1 MKNLWNNKTAQQYV
15 SEYKKKKINKD
26 LALRIYTTHLLG
38 RNPKLVLHG
47 GGNSSVKSVG
57 KNLYKENV
65 DLIYV
70 KGSGWDMSNLN
81 ELGMPG
87 LELKPLLKT
96 EKLNDLNDN
105 DMVNLLRSN
114 LINANSPNPS
124 VETLLHAYLP
134 FKFVDHTHSNAFLSI
149 LNQPNSQAII
159 KKIFGNKL
167 GIVPYIMPGF
177 SLAKECL
184 KVFKKDENVQGLAL
198 INHGIFTFGET
209 AKQSYERMINFVS
222 DVENYI
228 SKSKS
233 KSKSKTHSNKLTI
246 HIPDFMLSVRKSFS
260 SYSKNKWILKFHNDN
275 EDRTIASTHN
285 LNNLLNK
292 GPVTPDH
299 VIRIKS
305 KILFISKNK
314 FLKID
319 EEIKKYCQSYKKY
332 FLKNKN
338 FISNCIITDPL
349 PRIIILEGIGIVS
362 SGKKLKDQKI
372 SYDVFKSMASSV
384 LDAERIG
391 RFKSIV
397 EKDIFKM
404 EYWPLERAK
413 LDNAKIQSLD
423 GNNVIITG
431 GGGTIGMAIAKKFKQ
446 EGANIILI
454 DKKYDKHLL
463 QINNLHDCFIVNAD
477 LTNNQKLKKI
487 VEKIVLNFGG
497 IDILISNAGKAFQGA
512 IEIVDPKIIKKSYE
526 INFLSHQ
533 NISQLV
539 VQVMKKQN
547 TGGLILYNLSKQA
560 INPGK
565 NFGPYGLAK
574 STTLFLMKQYALECG
589 EYNIRVNGIN
599 ADRIESG
606 LLTKELIH
614 QRATSRGLSK
624 EKYLSHNLLNKQVL
638 ADDVAEAFYAQT
650 LLKKTTANIITV
662 DGGNIEASLR

>member
-1 MKNLWNNKTAQQYV
+1 MKSLWNDKTAQQYV
-15 SEYKKKKINKD
+15 RDYKKKKINKD

-57 KNLYKENV
+57 KNLYKKDVN
-65 DLIYV
+65 LIYV

-87 LELKPLLKT
+87 LELNPLLET
-96 EKLNDLNDN
+96 IKLYELNDN

-114 LINANSPNPS
+114 LINANAPNPS

-177 SLAKECL
+177 SLAKECF
-184 KVFKKDENVQGLAL
+184 KVFNKDEKVEGLAL
-198 INHGIFTFGET
+198 INHGIFTFGNT

-228 SKSKS
+228 SKNKIKLKTHITKS
-233 KSKSKTHSNKLTI
+233 KINVSDI
-246 HIPDFMLSVRKSFS
+246 VLSIRKSFS
-260 SYSKNKWILKFHNDN
+260 SYSNKKWILKFHNDN
-275 EDRTIASTHN
+275 DDRSIASTQN

-314 FLKID
+314 YLKID
-319 EEIKKYCQSYKKY
+319 EEIKKYCLSYKKY

-338 FISNCIITDPL
+338 FVNNCKIIDPL
-349 PRIIILEGIGIVS
+349 PRIIVLEGIGIVS

-413 LDNAKIQSLD
+413 LDNAKAQSLD

-431 GGGTIGMAIAKKFKQ
+431 GGGTIGMAIAKKFRQ
-446 EGANIILI
+446 EGANVILI
-454 DKKYDKHLL
+454 DKKYDKDLL
-463 QINNLHDCFIVNAD
+463 EKNNLHDCFIVNAD

-497 IDILISNAGKAFQGA
+497 IDVLISNAGRAFQGA
-512 IEIVDPKIIKKSYE
+512 IETVDPKIIKKSYD

-539 VQVMKKQN
+539 VQIMKKQS

-606 LLTKELIH
+606 LLTKELIN

-624 EKYLSHNLLNKQVL
+624 EKYLSNNLLNKQVL

>member
-1 MKNLWNNKTAQQYV
+1 MKSLWNNKIALQYV
-15 SEYKKKKINKD
+15 SEYKKKNISKD

-47 GGNSSVKSVG
+47 GGNSSVKSIG
-57 KNLYKENV
+57 KNLYKKNV
-65 DLIYV
+65 NLIYV

-87 LELKPLLKT
+87 LELNPLLET
-96 EKLNDLNDN
+96 VKLNKLNDN

-149 LNQPNSQAII
+149 LNQPNSQALI
-159 KKIFGNKL
+159 KKIFGNKV

-184 KVFKKDENVQGLAL
+184 KIFKKDEKVQGLAL
-198 INHGIFTFGET
+198 INHGIFTFGDS

-228 SKSKS
+228 SKNKVKLKAHTNKS
-233 KSKSKTHSNKLTI
+233 KINMS
-246 HIPDFMLSVRKSFS
+246 DFMLSVRKSFS
-260 SYSKNKWILKFHNDN
+260 TYSNHKWILKFHNNND
-275 EDRTIASTHN
+275 DQVIASTQN
-285 LNNLLNK
+285 LNNLINK

-314 FLKID
+314 FQKID

-332 FLKNKN
+332 YLKNKT
-338 FISNCIITDPL
+338 FVHNCTITDPL
-349 PRIIILEGIGIVS
+349 PRIIILEGIGILS
-362 SGKKLKDQKI
+362 LGKKLKDQKI
-372 SYDVFKSMASSV
+372 SYDIFRSMASSV
-384 LDAERIG
+384 FDAERIG
-391 RFKSIV
+391 KFKSII

-413 LDNAKIQSLD
+413 LDNAKVQSLD

-463 QINNLHDCFIVNAD
+463 EKNNLHDCFLINAD

-497 IDILISNAGKAFQGA
+497 IDILISNAGRAFQGA
-512 IEIVDPKIIKKSYE
+512 IETVDPKIIKKSYD

-533 NISQLV
+533 NISQLT

-606 LLTKELIH
+606 LLTKELIN

-624 EKYLSHNLLNKQVL
+624 EKYLSNNLLNIQVL

>member
-1 MKNLWNNKTAQQYV
+1 MKSLWNDKTAQQYV
-15 SEYKKKKINKD
+15 RDYKKKKINKD

-57 KNLYKENV
+57 KNLYKKDVN
-65 DLIYV
+65 LIYV

-81 ELGMPG
+81 EHGMPG
-87 LELKPLLKT
+87 LELNPLLET
-96 EKLNDLNDN
+96 IKLYELNDN

-114 LINANSPNPS
+114 LINANAPNPS

-177 SLAKECL
+177 SLAKECF
-184 KVFKKDENVQGLAL
+184 KVFNKDEKVEGLAL
-198 INHGIFTFGET
+198 INHGIFTFGNT

-228 SKSKS
+228 SKNKIKLKTHITKS
-233 KSKSKTHSNKLTI
+233 KINVSDIVLLI
-246 HIPDFMLSVRKSFS
+246 RKSFS
-260 SYSKNKWILKFHNDN
+260 SYSNKKWILKLHNDN
-275 EDRTIASTHN
+275 DDRSIASTQN

-314 FLKID
+314 YLKID
-319 EEIKKYCQSYKKY
+319 EEIKKYCLSYKKY

-338 FISNCIITDPL
+338 FVNNCKIIDPL
-349 PRIIILEGIGIVS
+349 PRIIVLEGIGIVS

-413 LDNAKIQSLD
+413 LDNAKAQSLD

-431 GGGTIGMAIAKKFKQ
+431 GGGTIGMAIAKKFRQ
-446 EGANIILI
+446 EGANVILI
-454 DKKYDKHLL
+454 DKKYDKDLL
-463 QINNLHDCFIVNAD
+463 EKNNLHDCFIVNAD

-497 IDILISNAGKAFQGA
+497 IDVLISNAGRAFQGA
-512 IEIVDPKIIKKSYE
+512 IETVDPKIIKKSYD

-533 NISQLV
+533 NISQLA
-539 VQVMKKQN
+539 VQVMKKQS

-606 LLTKELIH
+606 LLTKELIN

-624 EKYLSHNLLNKQVL
+624 EKYLSNNLLNKQVL

>member
-1 MKNLWNNKTAQQYV
+1 MKSLWNDKTAQQYV
-15 SEYKKKKINKD
+15 RDYKKKKINKD

-57 KNLYKENV
+57 KNLYKKDVN
-65 DLIYV
+65 LIYV

-87 LELKPLLKT
+87 LELNPLLET
-96 EKLNDLNDN
+96 IKLYELNDN

-114 LINANSPNPS
+114 LINANAPNPS

-149 LNQPNSQAII
+149 LNQPNSQSLI

-177 SLAKECL
+177 SLAKECF
-184 KVFKKDENVQGLAL
+184 KVFKKDEKVQGLAL
-198 INHGIFTFGET
+198 INHGIFTFGNT

-228 SKSKS
+228 SKNKIKLKTHITKS
-233 KSKSKTHSNKLTI
+233 KINVSDI
-246 HIPDFMLSVRKSFS
+246 VLSIRKSFS
-260 SYSKNKWILKFHNDN
+260 SYSNKKWILKFHNDN
-275 EDRTIASTHN
+275 DDRSIASTQN

-314 FLKID
+314 YLKID
-319 EEIKKYCQSYKKY
+319 EEIKKYCLSYKKY

-338 FISNCIITDPL
+338 FVNNCKIIDPL
-349 PRIIILEGIGIVS
+349 PRIIVLEGIGIVS

-397 EKDIFKM
+397 ERDIFKM

-413 LDNAKIQSLD
+413 LDNAKAQSLD

-431 GGGTIGMAIAKKFKQ
+431 GGGTIGMAIAKKFRQ

-454 DKKYDKHLL
+454 DKKYDMDLL
-463 QINNLHDCFIVNAD
+463 EKNNLRDCFIVNAD

-497 IDILISNAGKAFQGA
+497 IDILISNAGRAFQGA
-512 IEIVDPKIIKKSYE
+512 IETVDPKIIKKSYD

-533 NISQLV
+533 NISQLA
-539 VQVMKKQN
+539 VQVMKKQS

-606 LLTKELIH
+606 LLTKELIN

-624 EKYLSHNLLNKQVL
+624 EKYLSNNLLNKQVL

>member
-1 MKNLWNNKTAQQYV
+1 MKSLWNDKTAQQYV
-15 SEYKKKKINKD
+15 RDYKKKKINKD

-57 KNLYKENV
+57 KNLYKKDVN
-65 DLIYV
+65 LIYV

-87 LELKPLLKT
+87 LELNPLLET
-96 EKLNDLNDN
+96 IKLYELNDN

-114 LINANSPNPS
+114 LINANAPNPS

-149 LNQPNSQAII
+149 LNQPNSQSLI

-177 SLAKECL
+177 SLAKECF
-184 KVFKKDENVQGLAL
+184 KVFNKDEKVEGLAL
-198 INHGIFTFGET
+198 INHGIFTFGNT

-228 SKSKS
+228 SKNKITLKTHITKS
-233 KSKSKTHSNKLTI
+233 KINVSDI
-246 HIPDFMLSVRKSFS
+246 VLSIRKSFS
-260 SYSKNKWILKFHNDN
+260 SYSNKKWILKFHNDN
-275 EDRTIASTHN
+275 DDRSIASTQN

-314 FLKID
+314 YLKID
-319 EEIKKYCQSYKKY
+319 EEIKKYCLSYKKY

-338 FISNCIITDPL
+338 FVNNCKIIDPL
-349 PRIIILEGIGIVS
+349 PRIIVLEGIGIVS

-372 SYDVFKSMASSV
+372 SYDVFKSMVSSV
-384 LDAERIG
+384 IDAERIG

-404 EYWPLERAK
+404 EYWPLERVK
-413 LDNAKIQSLD
+413 LDNAKAQSLD

-431 GGGTIGMAIAKKFKQ
+431 GGGTIGMAIAKKFRQ

-454 DKKYDKHLL
+454 DKKYDMDLL
-463 QINNLHDCFIVNAD
+463 EKNNLRDCFIVNAD

-497 IDILISNAGKAFQGA
+497 IDVLISNAGRAFQGA
-512 IEIVDPKIIKKSYE
+512 IETVDPKIIKKSYD

-533 NISQLV
+533 NISQLA
-539 VQVMKKQN
+539 VQVMKKQS

-606 LLTKELIH
+606 LLTKELIN

-624 EKYLSHNLLNKQVL
+624 ERYLSNNLLNKQVL

>member
-1 MKNLWNNKTAQQYV
+1 MKSLWNNKIALQYV
-15 SEYKKKKINKD
+15 SEYKKKNISKD

-38 RNPKLVLHG
+38 KNPKLVLHG
-47 GGNSSVKSVG
+47 GGNSSVKSIG
-57 KNLYKENV
+57 KNLYKKNV
-65 DLIYV
+65 NLIYV

-87 LELKPLLKT
+87 LELNPLLET
-96 EKLNDLNDN
+96 VKLNKLNDN

-149 LNQPNSQAII
+149 LNQPNSQALI
-159 KKIFGNKL
+159 KKIFGNKV

-184 KVFKKDENVQGLAL
+184 KIFKKDEKVQGLAL
-198 INHGIFTFGET
+198 INHGIFTFGDS

-222 DVENYI
+222 DVESYI
-228 SKSKS
+228 SKNKVKLKTHTNKS
-233 KSKSKTHSNKLTI
+233 KINMS
-246 HIPDFMLSVRKSFS
+246 DFMLSVRKSFS
-260 SYSKNKWILKFHNDN
+260 TYSNHKWILKFHNNND
-275 EDRTIASTHN
+275 DQVIASTQN
-285 LNNLLNK
+285 LNNLINK

-314 FLKID
+314 FQKID

-332 FLKNKN
+332 YLKNKT
-338 FISNCIITDPL
+338 FVHNCTITDPL
-349 PRIIILEGIGIVS
+349 PRIIILEGIGILS
-362 SGKKLKDQKI
+362 LGKKLKDQKI
-372 SYDVFKSMASSV
+372 SYDIFKSMASSV
-384 LDAERIG
+384 FDAERIG
-391 RFKSIV
+391 KFKSII
-397 EKDIFKM
+397 ERDIFKM

-413 LDNAKIQSLD
+413 LDNAKVQSLD

-463 QINNLHDCFIVNAD
+463 EKNNLHDCFLINAD

-497 IDILISNAGKAFQGA
+497 IDILISNAGRAFQGA
-512 IEIVDPKIIKKSYE
+512 IETVDPKIIKKSYD

-533 NISQLV
+533 NISQLT

-606 LLTKELIH
+606 LLTKELIN
-614 QRATSRGLSK
+614 QRATSRGLTK
-624 EKYLSHNLLNKQVL
+624 EKYLSNNLLNIQVL

>member
-1 MKNLWNNKTAQQYV
+1 MKSLWNNKIALQYV
-15 SEYKKKKINKD
+15 SEYKKKNISKD

-38 RNPKLVLHG
+38 KNPKLVLHG
-47 GGNSSVKSVG
+47 GGNSSVKSIG
-57 KNLYKENV
+57 KNLYKKNV
-65 DLIYV
+65 NLIYV

-87 LELKPLLKT
+87 LELNPLLET
-96 EKLNDLNDN
+96 VKLNKLNDN

-149 LNQPNSQAII
+149 LNQPNSQALI
-159 KKIFGNKL
+159 KKIFGNKV

-184 KVFKKDENVQGLAL
+184 KIFKKDEKVQGLAL
-198 INHGIFTFGET
+198 INHGIFTFGDS

-228 SKSKS
+228 SKNKVKLKTHTNKS
-233 KSKSKTHSNKLTI
+233 KINMS
-246 HIPDFMLSVRKSFS
+246 DFMLSVRKSFS
-260 SYSKNKWILKFHNDN
+260 TYSNHKWILKFHNNND
-275 EDRTIASTHN
+275 DQVIASTQN
-285 LNNLLNK
+285 LNNLINK

-314 FLKID
+314 FHKID

-332 FLKNKN
+332 YLKNKT
-338 FISNCIITDPL
+338 FVHNCTITDPL
-349 PRIIILEGIGIVS
+349 PRIIILEGIGILS
-362 SGKKLKDQKI
+362 LGKKLKDQKI
-372 SYDVFKSMASSV
+372 SYDIFRSMASSV
-384 LDAERIG
+384 FDAERIG
-391 RFKSIV
+391 KFKSII

-413 LDNAKIQSLD
+413 LDNAKVQSLD

-431 GGGTIGMAIAKKFKQ
+431 GGGTIGMAIAKKFKK

-463 QINNLHDCFIVNAD
+463 EKNNLHDCFLINTD

-497 IDILISNAGKAFQGA
+497 IDILISNAGRAFQGA
-512 IEIVDPKIIKKSYE
+512 IETVDSKIIKKSYD

-533 NISQLV
+533 NISQLA
-539 VQVMKKQN
+539 VQVMKKQS

-606 LLTKELIH
+606 LLTKELIN

-624 EKYLSHNLLNKQVL
+624 EKYLSNNLLNKQVL

>member
-1 MKNLWNNKTAQQYV
+1 MKSLWNNKIALQYV
-15 SEYKKKKINKD
+15 SEYKKKNISKD

-38 RNPKLVLHG
+38 KNPKLVLHG
-47 GGNSSVKSVG
+47 GGNSSVKSIG
-57 KNLYKENV
+57 KNLYKKNV
-65 DLIYV
+65 NLIYV

-87 LELKPLLKT
+87 LELNPLLET
-96 EKLNDLNDN
+96 VKLNKLNDN

-149 LNQPNSQAII
+149 LNQPNSQALI
-159 KKIFGNKL
+159 KKIFGNKV

-184 KVFKKDENVQGLAL
+184 KIFKKDEKVQGLAL
-198 INHGIFTFGET
+198 INHGIFTFGDS

-228 SKSKS
+228 SKNKVKLKTHTNKS
-233 KSKSKTHSNKLTI
+233 KINMS
-246 HIPDFMLSVRKSFS
+246 DFMLSVRKSFS
-260 SYSKNKWILKFHNDN
+260 TYSNHKWILKFHNNND
-275 EDRTIASTHN
+275 DQVIASTQN
-285 LNNLLNK
+285 LNNLINK

-305 KILFISKNK
+305 KILFISTNK
-314 FLKID
+314 FQKID

-332 FLKNKN
+332 YLKNKT
-338 FISNCIITDPL
+338 FVHNCTITDPL
-349 PRIIILEGIGIVS
+349 PRIIILEGIGILS
-362 SGKKLKDQKI
+362 LGKKLKDQKI
-372 SYDVFKSMASSV
+372 SYDIFRSMASSV
-384 LDAERIG
+384 FDAERIG
-391 RFKSIV
+391 KFKSII

-413 LDNAKIQSLD
+413 LDNAKVQSLD

-463 QINNLHDCFIVNAD
+463 EKNNLHDCFLINAD

-497 IDILISNAGKAFQGA
+497 IDILISNAGRAFQGA
-512 IEIVDPKIIKKSYE
+512 IETVDPKIIKKSYD

-533 NISQLV
+533 NISQLT

-606 LLTKELIH
+606 LLTKELIN

-624 EKYLSHNLLNKQVL
+624 EKYLSNNLLNIQVL

>member
-1 MKNLWNNKTAQQYV
+1 MKSLWNNKIALQYV
-15 SEYKKKKINKD
+15 SEYKKKNISKD

-38 RNPKLVLHG
+38 KNPKLVLHG
-47 GGNSSVKSVG
+47 GGNSSVKSIG
-57 KNLYKENV
+57 KNLYKKNV
-65 DLIYV
+65 NLIYV

-87 LELKPLLKT
+87 LELNPLLET
-96 EKLNDLNDN
+96 VKLNKLNDN

-149 LNQPNSQAII
+149 LNQPNSQALI
-159 KKIFGNKL
+159 KKIFGNKV

-184 KVFKKDENVQGLAL
+184 KIFKKDEKVQGLAL
-198 INHGIFTFGET
+198 INHGIFTFGDS
-209 AKQSYERMINFVS
+209 AKQSYERMINFVC

-228 SKSKS
+228 SKNKVKLKAHTNKS
-233 KSKSKTHSNKLTI
+233 KINMS
-246 HIPDFMLSVRKSFS
+246 DFMLSVRKSFS
-260 SYSKNKWILKFHNDN
+260 TYSNHKWILKFHNNND
-275 EDRTIASTHN
+275 DQIIASTQN
-285 LNNLLNK
+285 LNNLINK
-292 GPVTPDH
+292 GPVTPDR

-314 FLKID
+314 FQKID

-332 FLKNKN
+332 YLRNKT
-338 FISNCIITDPL
+338 FVHNCTITDPL
-349 PRIIILEGIGIVS
+349 PRIIILEGIGILS
-362 SGKKLKDQKI
+362 LGKKLKDQKI
-372 SYDVFKSMASSV
+372 SYDIFRSMASSV
-384 LDAERIG
+384 FDAERIG
-391 RFKSIV
+391 KFKSII

-413 LDNAKIQSLD
+413 LDNAKVQSLD

-463 QINNLHDCFIVNAD
+463 EKNNLHDCFLINAD

-497 IDILISNAGKAFQGA
+497 IDILISNAGRAFQGA
-512 IEIVDPKIIKKSYE
+512 IETVDPKIIKKSYD

-533 NISQLV
+533 NISQLT

-606 LLTKELIH
+606 LLTKELIN

-624 EKYLSHNLLNKQVL
+624 EKYLSNNLLNIQVL

>member
-1 MKNLWNNKTAQQYV
+1 
-15 SEYKKKKINKD
+15 
-26 LALRIYTTHLLG
+26 
-38 RNPKLVLHG
+38 
-47 GGNSSVKSVG
+47 
-57 KNLYKENV
+57 
-65 DLIYV
+65 
-70 KGSGWDMSNLN
+70 
-81 ELGMPG
+81 
-87 LELKPLLKT
+87 
-96 EKLNDLNDN
+96 
-105 DMVNLLRSN
+105 
-114 LINANSPNPS
+114 
-124 VETLLHAYLP
+124 
-134 FKFVDHTHSNAFLSI
+134 
-149 LNQPNSQAII
+149 
-159 KKIFGNKL
+159 
-167 GIVPYIMPGF
+167 
-177 SLAKECL
+177 
-184 KVFKKDENVQGLAL
+184 
-198 INHGIFTFGET
+198 
-209 AKQSYERMINFVS
+209 MINFVS

-228 SKSKS
+228 SKNKIKLKTHITKS
-233 KSKSKTHSNKLTI
+233 KINVSDI
-246 HIPDFMLSVRKSFS
+246 VLSIRKSFS
-260 SYSKNKWILKFHNDN
+260 SYSNKKWILKLHNDN
-275 EDRTIASTHN
+275 DDRSIASTQN

-314 FLKID
+314 YLKID
-319 EEIKKYCQSYKKY
+319 EEIKKYCLSYKKY
-332 FLKNKN
+332 FLKNKKFVN
-338 FISNCIITDPL
+338 NCTITDPL
-349 PRIIILEGIGIVS
+349 PRIIVLEGIGIVS

-404 EYWPLERAK
+404 EYWPLERVK
-413 LDNAKIQSLD
+413 LDNAKAQSLD

-431 GGGTIGMAIAKKFKQ
+431 GGGTIGMAIAKKFRQ

-454 DKKYDKHLL
+454 DKKYDMDLL
-463 QINNLHDCFIVNAD
+463 EKNNLRDCFIVNAD

-497 IDILISNAGKAFQGA
+497 IDVLISNAGKAFQGA
-512 IEIVDPKIIKKSYE
+512 IETVDPKIIKKSYD

-533 NISQLV
+533 NISQLA
-539 VQVMKKQN
+539 VQVMKKQS

-606 LLTKELIH
+606 LLTKELIN

-624 EKYLSHNLLNKQVL
+624 EKYLSNNLLNKQVL

>member
-1 MKNLWNNKTAQQYV
+1 MKSLWNDKTAQQYV
-15 SEYKKKKINKD
+15 REYKKKKINKD

-57 KNLYKENV
+57 KNLYKKDVN
-65 DLIYV
+65 LIYV

-87 LELKPLLKT
+87 LELNPLLET
-96 EKLNDLNDN
+96 IKLYELNDN

-114 LINANSPNPS
+114 LINANAPNPS

-149 LNQPNSQAII
+149 LNQPNSQSLI

-177 SLAKECL
+177 SLAKECF
-184 KVFKKDENVQGLAL
+184 KVFKKDEKVQGLAL
-198 INHGIFTFGET
+198 INHGIFTFGNT

-228 SKSKS
+228 SKNKIKLKTHITKS
-233 KSKSKTHSNKLTI
+233 KITVSDI
-246 HIPDFMLSVRKSFS
+246 VLSIRKSFS
-260 SYSKNKWILKFHNDN
+260 SYSNSKWILKFHNDN
-275 EDRTIASTHN
+275 DDRTIASTQN

-314 FLKID
+314 YLKID

-338 FISNCIITDPL
+338 FVNNCTITDPL
-349 PRIIILEGIGIVS
+349 PRIIVLEGIGIVS

-391 RFKSIV
+391 KFKSIV

-404 EYWPLERAK
+404 EYWPLERVK
-413 LDNAKIQSLD
+413 LDNAKAQSLD

-431 GGGTIGMAIAKKFKQ
+431 GGGTIGMAIAKKFRQ

-454 DKKYDKHLL
+454 DKKYDMDLL
-463 QINNLHDCFIVNAD
+463 EKNNLRDCFIVNAD

-497 IDILISNAGKAFQGA
+497 IDVLISNAGRAFQGA
-512 IEIVDPKIIKKSYE
+512 IETVDPKIIKKSYD

-539 VQVMKKQN
+539 VQIMKKQS

-606 LLTKELIH
+606 LLTKELIN

-624 EKYLSHNLLNKQVL
+624 EKYLSNNLLNKQVL

>member
-1 MKNLWNNKTAQQYV
+1 MKSLWNNKIALQYV
-15 SEYKKKKINKD
+15 SEYKKKNISKD

-38 RNPKLVLHG
+38 KNPKLVLHG
-47 GGNSSVKSVG
+47 GGNSSVKSIG
-57 KNLYKENV
+57 KNLYKKNV
-65 DLIYV
+65 NLIYV

-87 LELKPLLKT
+87 LELNPLLET
-96 EKLNDLNDN
+96 VKLNKLNDN

-149 LNQPNSQAII
+149 LNQPNSQALI
-159 KKIFGNKL
+159 KKIFGNKV

-184 KVFKKDENVQGLAL
+184 KIFKKDEKVQGLAL
-198 INHGIFTFGET
+198 INHGIFTFGDS

-228 SKSKS
+228 SKNKVKLKTHTNKS
-233 KSKSKTHSNKLTI
+233 KINMS
-246 HIPDFMLSVRKSFS
+246 DFMLSVRKSFS
-260 SYSKNKWILKFHNDN
+260 TYSNHKWILKFHNNND
-275 EDRTIASTHN
+275 DQVIASTQN
-285 LNNLLNK
+285 LNNLINK

-314 FLKID
+314 FHKID

-332 FLKNKN
+332 YLKNKT
-338 FISNCIITDPL
+338 FVHNCTITDPL
-349 PRIIILEGIGIVS
+349 PRIIILEGIGILS
-362 SGKKLKDQKI
+362 LGKKLKDQKI
-372 SYDVFKSMASSV
+372 SYDIFRSMASSV
-384 LDAERIG
+384 FDAERIG
-391 RFKSIV
+391 KFKSII

-413 LDNAKIQSLD
+413 LDNAKVQSLD

-463 QINNLHDCFIVNAD
+463 EKNNLHDCFLINAD

-497 IDILISNAGKAFQGA
+497 IDILISNAGRAFQGA
-512 IEIVDPKIIKKSYE
+512 IETVDSKIIKKSYD

-533 NISQLV
+533 NISQLT

-606 LLTKELIH
+606 LLTKELIN

-624 EKYLSHNLLNKQVL
+624 EKYLSNNLLNIQVL

>member
-1 MKNLWNNKTAQQYV
+1 MKSLWNDKTAQQYV
-15 SEYKKKKINKD
+15 RDYKKKKINKD

-57 KNLYKENV
+57 KNLYKQNV

-81 ELGMPG
+81 EHGMPG
-87 LELKPLLKT
+87 LELNPLLET
-96 EKLNDLNDN
+96 IKLYELNDN

-114 LINANSPNPS
+114 LINANAPNPS

-177 SLAKECL
+177 SLAKECF
-184 KVFKKDENVQGLAL
+184 KVFKKDEKVEGLAL
-198 INHGIFTFGET
+198 INHGIFTFGNT

-222 DVENYI
+222 DLENYI
-228 SKSKS
+228 SKNKIKLKTHITKS
-233 KSKSKTHSNKLTI
+233 KINVSDI
-246 HIPDFMLSVRKSFS
+246 VLSIRKSFS
-260 SYSKNKWILKFHNDN
+260 SYSNKRWILKFHNDN
-275 EDRTIASTHN
+275 DDRSIASTQN

-314 FLKID
+314 YLKID
-319 EEIKKYCQSYKKY
+319 EEIKKYCLSYKKY

-338 FISNCIITDPL
+338 FVNNCKITDLL
-349 PRIIILEGIGIVS
+349 PRIIVLEGIGIVS

-372 SYDVFKSMASSV
+372 SYDVFKSMASSI

-454 DKKYDKHLL
+454 DKKYDKDLL
-463 QINNLHDCFIVNAD
+463 EKNNLHDCFIVNAD

-512 IEIVDPKIIKKSYE
+512 IEIVDPKIIKKSYD

>member
-1 MKNLWNNKTAQQYV
+1 MKSLWNNKIALQYV
-15 SEYKKKKINKD
+15 SEYKKKNISKD

-38 RNPKLVLHG
+38 KNPKLVLHG
-47 GGNSSVKSVG
+47 GGNSSVKSIG
-57 KNLYKENV
+57 KNLYKKNV
-65 DLIYV
+65 NLIYV

-87 LELKPLLKT
+87 LELNPLLET
-96 EKLNDLNDN
+96 VKLNKLNDN

-149 LNQPNSQAII
+149 LNQPNSQALI
-159 KKIFGNKL
+159 KKIFGNKV

-184 KVFKKDENVQGLAL
+184 KIFKKDEKVQGLAL
-198 INHGIFTFGET
+198 INHGIFTFGDS

-228 SKSKS
+228 SKNKVKLKAHTNKS
-233 KSKSKTHSNKLTI
+233 KINMS
-246 HIPDFMLSVRKSFS
+246 DFMLSVRKSFS
-260 SYSKNKWILKFHNDN
+260 TYSNHKWILKFHNNND
-275 EDRTIASTHN
+275 DQAIASTQN
-285 LNNLLNK
+285 LNNLINK
-292 GPVTPDH
+292 GPVTLDH

-314 FLKID
+314 FQKID

-332 FLKNKN
+332 YLKNKT
-338 FISNCIITDPL
+338 FVHNCTITDPL
-349 PRIIILEGIGIVS
+349 PRIIILEGIGILS
-362 SGKKLKDQKI
+362 LGKKLKDQKI
-372 SYDVFKSMASSV
+372 SYDIFRSMASSV
-384 LDAERIG
+384 FDAERIG
-391 RFKSIV
+391 KFKSII

-413 LDNAKIQSLD
+413 LDNAKVQSLD

-463 QINNLHDCFIVNAD
+463 EKNNLHDCFLINAD

-497 IDILISNAGKAFQGA
+497 IDILISNAGRAFQGA
-512 IEIVDPKIIKKSYE
+512 IETVDPKIIKKSYD

-533 NISQLV
+533 NISQLT

-606 LLTKELIH
+606 LLTKELIN

-624 EKYLSHNLLNKQVL
+624 EKYLSNNLLNIQVL

>member
-1 MKNLWNNKTAQQYV
+1 
-15 SEYKKKKINKD
+15 
-26 LALRIYTTHLLG
+26 
-38 RNPKLVLHG
+38 
-47 GGNSSVKSVG
+47 
-57 KNLYKENV
+57 
-65 DLIYV
+65 
-70 KGSGWDMSNLN
+70 MS
-81 ELGMPG
+81 
-87 LELKPLLKT
+87 
-96 EKLNDLNDN
+96 DI
-105 DMVNLLRSN
+105 V
-114 LINANSPNPS
+114 
-124 VETLLHAYLP
+124 
-134 FKFVDHTHSNAFLSI
+134 LSI
-149 LNQPNSQAII
+149 
-159 KKIFGNKL
+159 
-167 GIVPYIMPGF
+167 
-177 SLAKECL
+177 
-184 KVFKKDENVQGLAL
+184 
-198 INHGIFTFGET
+198 
-209 AKQSYERMINFVS
+209 
-222 DVENYI
+222 
-228 SKSKS
+228 
-233 KSKSKTHSNKLTI
+233 
-246 HIPDFMLSVRKSFS
+246 RKSFS
-260 SYSKNKWILKFHNDN
+260 SYSNKKWILKLHNDN
-275 EDRTIASTHN
+275 DDRSIASTQN

-314 FLKID
+314 YLKID
-319 EEIKKYCQSYKKY
+319 EEIKKYCLSYKKY

-338 FISNCIITDPL
+338 FVNNCKIIDPL
-349 PRIIILEGIGIVS
+349 PRIIVLEGIGIVS

-413 LDNAKIQSLD
+413 LDNAKAQSLD

-431 GGGTIGMAIAKKFKQ
+431 GGGTIGMAIAKKFRQ
-446 EGANIILI
+446 EGANVILI
-454 DKKYDKHLL
+454 DKKYDKDLL
-463 QINNLHDCFIVNAD
+463 EKNNLHDCFIVNAD

-497 IDILISNAGKAFQGA
+497 IDVLISNAGRAFQGA
-512 IEIVDPKIIKKSYE
+512 IETVDPKIIKKSYD

-539 VQVMKKQN
+539 VQIMKKQS

-606 LLTKELIH
+606 LLTKELIN

-624 EKYLSHNLLNKQVL
+624 EKYLSNNLLNKQVL

>member
-1 MKNLWNNKTAQQYV
+1 MKSLWNNKIALQYV
-15 SEYKKKKINKD
+15 IEYKKKNISKD

-38 RNPKLVLHG
+38 KNPKLVLHG
-47 GGNSSVKSVG
+47 GGNSSVKSIG
-57 KNLYKENV
+57 KNLYKKNV
-65 DLIYV
+65 NLIYV

-87 LELKPLLKT
+87 LELNPLLET
-96 EKLNDLNDN
+96 VKLNKLNDN

-149 LNQPNSQAII
+149 LNQPNSQALI
-159 KKIFGNKL
+159 KKIFGNKV

-184 KVFKKDENVQGLAL
+184 KIFKKDEKVQGLAL
-198 INHGIFTFGET
+198 INHGIFTFGDS

-228 SKSKS
+228 SKNKVKLKAHTNKS
-233 KSKSKTHSNKLTI
+233 KINMS
-246 HIPDFMLSVRKSFS
+246 DFMLSVRKSFS
-260 SYSKNKWILKFHNDN
+260 TYSNHKWILKFHNNND
-275 EDRTIASTHN
+275 DQVIASTQN
-285 LNNLLNK
+285 LNNLINK

-314 FLKID
+314 FQKID

-332 FLKNKN
+332 YLKNKT
-338 FISNCIITDPL
+338 FVHNCTITDPL
-349 PRIIILEGIGIVS
+349 PRIIILEGIGILS
-362 SGKKLKDQKI
+362 LGKKLKDQKI
-372 SYDVFKSMASSV
+372 SYDIFRSMASSV
-384 LDAERIG
+384 FDAERIG
-391 RFKSIV
+391 KFKSII

-413 LDNAKIQSLD
+413 LDNAKVQSLD

-463 QINNLHDCFIVNAD
+463 EKNNLHDCFLINAD

-497 IDILISNAGKAFQGA
+497 IDILISNAGRAFQGA
-512 IEIVDPKIIKKSYE
+512 IETVDPKIIKKSYD

-533 NISQLV
+533 NISQLT

-606 LLTKELIH
+606 LLTKELIN

-624 EKYLSHNLLNKQVL
+624 EKYLSNNLLNIQVL

>member
-1 MKNLWNNKTAQQYV
+1 MKSLWNNKIALQYV
-15 SEYKKKKINKD
+15 SEYKKKNISKD

-38 RNPKLVLHG
+38 KNPKLVLHG
-47 GGNSSVKSVG
+47 GGNSSVKSIG
-57 KNLYKENV
+57 KNLYKKNV
-65 DLIYV
+65 NLIYV

-87 LELKPLLKT
+87 LELNPLLET
-96 EKLNDLNDN
+96 VKLNKLNDN

-134 FKFVDHTHSNAFLSI
+134 FRFVDHTHSNAFLCI
-149 LNQPNSQAII
+149 LNQPNSQALI
-159 KKIFGNKL
+159 KKIFGNKV

-184 KVFKKDENVQGLAL
+184 KIFKKDEKVQGLAL
-198 INHGIFTFGET
+198 INHGIFTFGDS

-228 SKSKS
+228 SKNKVKLKAHTNKS
-233 KSKSKTHSNKLTI
+233 KINMS
-246 HIPDFMLSVRKSFS
+246 DFMLSVRKSFS
-260 SYSKNKWILKFHNDN
+260 TYSNHKWILKFHNNND
-275 EDRTIASTHN
+275 DQVIASTQN
-285 LNNLLNK
+285 LNNLINK

-314 FLKID
+314 FQKID
-319 EEIKKYCQSYKKY
+319 EELKKYCQSYKKY
-332 FLKNKN
+332 YLKNKT
-338 FISNCIITDPL
+338 FVHNCTITDPL
-349 PRIIILEGIGIVS
+349 PRIIILDGIGILS
-362 SGKKLKDQKI
+362 LGKKLKDQKI
-372 SYDVFKSMASSV
+372 SYDIFRSMASSV
-384 LDAERIG
+384 FDAERIG
-391 RFKSIV
+391 KFKSII

-413 LDNAKIQSLD
+413 LDNAKVQSLD

-463 QINNLHDCFIVNAD
+463 GKNNLHDCFLINAD

-497 IDILISNAGKAFQGA
+497 IDILISNAGRAFQGA
-512 IEIVDPKIIKKSYE
+512 IETVDPKIIKKSYD

-533 NISQLV
+533 NISQLT

-589 EYNIRVNGIN
+589 EYNIRVNGVN

-606 LLTKELIH
+606 LLTKELIN

-624 EKYLSHNLLNKQVL
+624 EKYLSNNLLNIQVL

>member
-1 MKNLWNNKTAQQYV
+1 MKSLWNNKIALQYV
-15 SEYKKKKINKD
+15 SEYKKKNISKD

-38 RNPKLVLHG
+38 KNPKLVLHG
-47 GGNSSVKSVG
+47 GGNSSVKSIG
-57 KNLYKENV
+57 KNLYKKNV
-65 DLIYV
+65 NLIYV

-87 LELKPLLKT
+87 LELNPLLET
-96 EKLNDLNDN
+96 VKLNKLNDN

-149 LNQPNSQAII
+149 LNQPNSQALI
-159 KKIFGNKL
+159 KKIFGNKV

-184 KVFKKDENVQGLAL
+184 KIFKKDEKVQGLAL
-198 INHGIFTFGET
+198 INHGIFTFGDS

-228 SKSKS
+228 SKNKVKLKAHTNKS
-233 KSKSKTHSNKLTI
+233 KINMS
-246 HIPDFMLSVRKSFS
+246 DFMLSVRKSFS
-260 SYSKNKWILKFHNDN
+260 TYSNHKWILKFHNNND
-275 EDRTIASTHN
+275 DQAIASTQN
-285 LNNLLNK
+285 LNNLINK

-314 FLKID
+314 FQKID

-332 FLKNKN
+332 YLKNKT
-338 FISNCIITDPL
+338 FVHNCTITDPL
-349 PRIIILEGIGIVS
+349 PRIIILEGIGILS
-362 SGKKLKDQKI
+362 LGKKLKDQKI
-372 SYDVFKSMASSV
+372 SYDIFRSMASSV
-384 LDAERIG
+384 FDAERIG
-391 RFKSIV
+391 KFKSII

-413 LDNAKIQSLD
+413 LDNAKVQSLD

-463 QINNLHDCFIVNAD
+463 EKNNLHDCFLINAD

-497 IDILISNAGKAFQGA
+497 IDILISNAGRAFQGA
-512 IEIVDPKIIKKSYE
+512 IETVDPKIIKKSYD

-533 NISQLV
+533 NISQLT

-606 LLTKELIH
+606 LLTKELIN

-624 EKYLSHNLLNKQVL
+624 EKYLSNNLLNIQVL

>member
-1 MKNLWNNKTAQQYV
+1 MKSLWNDKTAQQYV
-15 SEYKKKKINKD
+15 RDYKKKKINKD

-57 KNLYKENV
+57 KNLYKKDVN
-65 DLIYV
+65 LIYV

-87 LELKPLLKT
+87 LELNPLLET
-96 EKLNDLNDN
+96 IKLYELNDN

-114 LINANSPNPS
+114 LINANAPNPS

-177 SLAKECL
+177 SLAKECF
-184 KVFKKDENVQGLAL
+184 KVFNKDEKVEGLAL
-198 INHGIFTFGET
+198 INHGIFTFGNT

-228 SKSKS
+228 SKNKIKLKTHITKS
-233 KSKSKTHSNKLTI
+233 KINVSDI
-246 HIPDFMLSVRKSFS
+246 VLSIRKSFS
-260 SYSKNKWILKFHNDN
+260 SYSNKRWILKFHNDN
-275 EDRTIASTHN
+275 DDRSIASTQN

-314 FLKID
+314 YLKID
-319 EEIKKYCQSYKKY
+319 EEIKKYCLSYKKY

-338 FISNCIITDPL
+338 FVNNCKITDPL
-349 PRIIILEGIGIVS
+349 PRIIVLEGIGIVS

-372 SYDVFKSMASSV
+372 SYDVFKSMAYSV

-404 EYWPLERAK
+404 EYWPLERVK
-413 LDNAKIQSLD
+413 LDNAKAQSLD

-431 GGGTIGMAIAKKFKQ
+431 GGGTIGMAIAKKFRQ
-446 EGANIILI
+446 EGANVILI
-454 DKKYDKHLL
+454 DKKYDKDLL
-463 QINNLHDCFIVNAD
+463 EKNNLHDCFIVNAD

-497 IDILISNAGKAFQGA
+497 IDVLISNAGRAFQGA
-512 IEIVDPKIIKKSYE
+512 IETVDPKIIKKSYD

-539 VQVMKKQN
+539 VQIMKKQS

-606 LLTKELIH
+606 LLTKELIN

-624 EKYLSHNLLNKQVL
+624 EKYLSNNLLNKQVL

>member
-1 MKNLWNNKTAQQYV
+1 MKSLWNNKIALQYV
-15 SEYKKKKINKD
+15 SEYKKKNISKD

-38 RNPKLVLHG
+38 KNPKLVLHG
-47 GGNSSVKSVG
+47 GGNSSVKSIG
-57 KNLYKENV
+57 KNLYKKNV
-65 DLIYV
+65 NLIYV

-87 LELKPLLKT
+87 LELNPLLET
-96 EKLNDLNDN
+96 VKLNKLNDN

-149 LNQPNSQAII
+149 LNQPNSQALI
-159 KKIFGNKL
+159 KKIFGNKV

-184 KVFKKDENVQGLAL
+184 KIFKKDEKVQGLAL
-198 INHGIFTFGET
+198 INHGIFTFGDS

-228 SKSKS
+228 SKNKVKLKTHTNKS
-233 KSKSKTHSNKLTI
+233 KINMS
-246 HIPDFMLSVRKSFS
+246 DFMLSVRKSFS
-260 SYSKNKWILKFHNDN
+260 TYSNHKWILKFHNNND
-275 EDRTIASTHN
+275 DQVIASTQN
-285 LNNLLNK
+285 LNNLINK

-314 FLKID
+314 FQKID

-332 FLKNKN
+332 YLKNKT
-338 FISNCIITDPL
+338 FVHNCTITDPL
-349 PRIIILEGIGIVS
+349 PRIIILEGIGILS
-362 SGKKLKDQKI
+362 LGKKLKDQKI
-372 SYDVFKSMASSV
+372 SYDIFRSMASSV
-384 LDAERIG
+384 FDAERIG
-391 RFKSIV
+391 KFKSIT

-413 LDNAKIQSLD
+413 LDNAKVQSLD

-463 QINNLHDCFIVNAD
+463 EKNNLHDCFLINAD

-497 IDILISNAGKAFQGA
+497 IDILISNAGRAFQGA
-512 IEIVDPKIIKKSYE
+512 IETVDSKIIKKSYD

-533 NISQLV
+533 NISQLT

-606 LLTKELIH
+606 LLTKELIN

-624 EKYLSHNLLNKQVL
+624 EKYLSNNLLNIQVL

>member
-1 MKNLWNNKTAQQYV
+1 MKSLWNNKIALQYV
-15 SEYKKKKINKD
+15 SEYKKKNISKD

-38 RNPKLVLHG
+38 KNPKLVLHG
-47 GGNSSVKSVG
+47 GGNSSVKSIG
-57 KNLYKENV
+57 KNLYKKNV
-65 DLIYV
+65 NLIYV

-87 LELKPLLKT
+87 LELNPLLET
-96 EKLNDLNDN
+96 VKLNKLNDN

-149 LNQPNSQAII
+149 LNQPNSQALI
-159 KKIFGNKL
+159 KKIFGNKV

-184 KVFKKDENVQGLAL
+184 KIFKKDEKVQGLAL
-198 INHGIFTFGET
+198 INHGIFTFGDS

-228 SKSKS
+228 SKNKVKLKTHTNKS
-233 KSKSKTHSNKLTI
+233 KINMS
-246 HIPDFMLSVRKSFS
+246 DFMLSVRKSFS
-260 SYSKNKWILKFHNDN
+260 TYSNHKWILKFHNNND
-275 EDRTIASTHN
+275 DQVIASTQN
-285 LNNLLNK
+285 LNNLINK

-314 FLKID
+314 FQKID

-332 FLKNKN
+332 YLKNKT
-338 FISNCIITDPL
+338 FVHNCIITDPL
-349 PRIIILEGIGIVS
+349 PRIIILEGVGILS
-362 SGKKLKDQKI
+362 LGKKLKDQKI
-372 SYDVFKSMASSV
+372 SYDIFRSMASSV
-384 LDAERIG
+384 FDAERIG
-391 RFKSIV
+391 KFKSII

-413 LDNAKIQSLD
+413 LDNAKVQSLD

-463 QINNLHDCFIVNAD
+463 EKNNLHDCFLINAD

-497 IDILISNAGKAFQGA
+497 IDILISNAGRAFQGA
-512 IEIVDPKIIKKSYE
+512 IETVDPKIIKKSYD

-533 NISQLV
+533 NISQLT

-547 TGGLILYNLSKQA
+547 TGGLILYNISKQA

-606 LLTKELIH
+606 LLTKELIN

-624 EKYLSHNLLNKQVL
+624 EKYLSNNLLNIQVL

>member
-1 MKNLWNNKTAQQYV
+1 MKSLWNNKIALQYV
-15 SEYKKKKINKD
+15 SEYKKKNISKD

-47 GGNSSVKSVG
+47 GGNSSVKSIG
-57 KNLYKENV
+57 KNLYKKNV
-65 DLIYV
+65 NLIYV

-87 LELKPLLKT
+87 LELNPLLET
-96 EKLNDLNDN
+96 VKLNKLNDN

-149 LNQPNSQAII
+149 LNQPNSQALI
-159 KKIFGNKL
+159 KKIFGNKV

-184 KVFKKDENVQGLAL
+184 KIFKKDEKVQGLAL
-198 INHGIFTFGET
+198 INHGIFTFGDS

-228 SKSKS
+228 SKNKVKLKAHTNKS
-233 KSKSKTHSNKLTI
+233 KINMS
-246 HIPDFMLSVRKSFS
+246 DFMLSVRKSFS
-260 SYSKNKWILKFHNDN
+260 TYSNHKWILKFHNNND
-275 EDRTIASTHN
+275 DQVIASTQN
-285 LNNLLNK
+285 LNNLINK

-314 FLKID
+314 FQKID

-332 FLKNKN
+332 YLKNKT
-338 FISNCIITDPL
+338 FVHNCAITDPL
-349 PRIIILEGIGIVS
+349 PRIIILEGIGILS
-362 SGKKLKDQKI
+362 LGKKLKDQKI
-372 SYDVFKSMASSV
+372 SYDIFRSMASSV
-384 LDAERIG
+384 FDAERIG
-391 RFKSIV
+391 KFKSII

-413 LDNAKIQSLD
+413 LDNAKVQSLD

-463 QINNLHDCFIVNAD
+463 EKNNLHDCFLINAD

-497 IDILISNAGKAFQGA
+497 IDILISNAGRAFQGA
-512 IEIVDPKIIKKSYE
+512 IETVDPKIIKKSYD

-533 NISQLV
+533 NISQLT

-606 LLTKELIH
+606 LLTKELIN

-624 EKYLSHNLLNKQVL
+624 EKYLSNNLLNIQVL

>member
-1 MKNLWNNKTAQQYV
+1 MKSLWNDKTAQQYV
-15 SEYKKKKINKD
+15 RDYKKKKINKD

-38 RNPKLVLHG
+38 KNPKLVLHG

-57 KNLYKENV
+57 KNLYKKDVN
-65 DLIYV
+65 LIYV

-87 LELKPLLKT
+87 LELNPLLET
-96 EKLNDLNDN
+96 IKLYELNDN

-114 LINANSPNPS
+114 LINANAPNPS

-177 SLAKECL
+177 SLAKECF
-184 KVFKKDENVQGLAL
+184 KVFKKDEKVEGLAL
-198 INHGIFTFGET
+198 INHGIFTFGNT

-228 SKSKS
+228 SKNKIKLKTHITKS
-233 KSKSKTHSNKLTI
+233 KINVSDI
-246 HIPDFMLSVRKSFS
+246 VLSIRKSFS
-260 SYSKNKWILKFHNDN
+260 SYSNKKWILKFHNDN
-275 EDRTIASTHN
+275 DDRSIASTQN

-314 FLKID
+314 YLKID
-319 EEIKKYCQSYKKY
+319 EEIKKYCLSYKKY

-338 FISNCIITDPL
+338 FVNNCKIIDPL
-349 PRIIILEGIGIVS
+349 PRIIVLEGIGIVS

-413 LDNAKIQSLD
+413 LDNAKAQSLD

-431 GGGTIGMAIAKKFKQ
+431 GGGTIGMAIAKKFRQ
-446 EGANIILI
+446 EGANVILI
-454 DKKYDKHLL
+454 DKKYDKDLL
-463 QINNLHDCFIVNAD
+463 EKNNLHDCFIVNAD

-497 IDILISNAGKAFQGA
+497 IDVLISNAGRAFQGA
-512 IEIVDPKIIKKSYE
+512 IETVDHKIIKKSYD

-533 NISQLV
+533 NISQLT
-539 VQVMKKQN
+539 VQVMKKQS

-589 EYNIRVNGIN
+589 EYNIRVNGVN

-606 LLTKELIH
+606 LLTKELIN

-624 EKYLSHNLLNKQVL
+624 EKYLSNNLLKIQVL

>member
-1 MKNLWNNKTAQQYV
+1 MKSLWNNKIALQYV
-15 SEYKKKKINKD
+15 SEYKKKNISKD

-38 RNPKLVLHG
+38 KNPKLVLHG
-47 GGNSSVKSVG
+47 GGNSSVKSIG
-57 KNLYKENV
+57 KNLYKKNV
-65 DLIYV
+65 NLIYV

-87 LELKPLLKT
+87 LELNPLLET
-96 EKLNDLNDN
+96 VKLNKLNDN

-149 LNQPNSQAII
+149 LNQPNSQALI
-159 KKIFGNKL
+159 KKIFGNKV

-184 KVFKKDENVQGLAL
+184 KIFKKDEKVQGLAL
-198 INHGIFTFGET
+198 INHGIFTFGDS

-228 SKSKS
+228 SKNKVKLKTHTNKS
-233 KSKSKTHSNKLTI
+233 KINMS
-246 HIPDFMLSVRKSFS
+246 DFMLSVRKSFS
-260 SYSKNKWILKFHNDN
+260 TYSNHKWILKFHNNND
-275 EDRTIASTHN
+275 DQVIASTQN
-285 LNNLLNK
+285 LNNLINK

-314 FLKID
+314 FHKID

-332 FLKNKN
+332 YLKNKT
-338 FISNCIITDPL
+338 FVHNCTITDPL
-349 PRIIILEGIGIVS
+349 PRIIILEGIGILS
-362 SGKKLKDQKI
+362 LGKKLKDQKI
-372 SYDVFKSMASSV
+372 SYDIFRSMASSV
-384 LDAERIG
+384 FDAERIG
-391 RFKSIV
+391 KFKSII

-413 LDNAKIQSLD
+413 LDNAKVQSLD

-463 QINNLHDCFIVNAD
+463 EKNNLHDCFLINAD

-497 IDILISNAGKAFQGA
+497 IDILISNAGRAFQGA
-512 IEIVDPKIIKKSYE
+512 IETVDPNIIKKSYD

-533 NISQLV
+533 NISQLT

-606 LLTKELIH
+606 LLTKELIN

-624 EKYLSHNLLNKQVL
+624 EKYLSNNLLNIQVL

>member
-1 MKNLWNNKTAQQYV
+1 MKSLWNNKIALQYV
-15 SEYKKKKINKD
+15 SEYKKKNISKD

-38 RNPKLVLHG
+38 KNPKLVLHG
-47 GGNSSVKSVG
+47 GGNSSVKSIG
-57 KNLYKENV
+57 KNLYKKNV
-65 DLIYV
+65 NLIYV

-87 LELKPLLKT
+87 LELNPLLET
-96 EKLNDLNDN
+96 VKLNKLNDN

-149 LNQPNSQAII
+149 LNQPNSQALI
-159 KKIFGNKL
+159 KKIFGNKV

-184 KVFKKDENVQGLAL
+184 KIFKKDEKVQGLAL
-198 INHGIFTFGET
+198 INHGIFTFGDS

-228 SKSKS
+228 SKNKVKLKTHNNKS
-233 KSKSKTHSNKLTI
+233 KINMS
-246 HIPDFMLSVRKSFS
+246 DFMLSVRKSFS
-260 SYSKNKWILKFHNDN
+260 TYSNHKWILKFHNNND
-275 EDRTIASTHN
+275 DCVIASTQN
-285 LNNLLNK
+285 LNNLINK

-314 FLKID
+314 FQKID

-332 FLKNKN
+332 YLKNKT
-338 FISNCIITDPL
+338 FVHNCTITDPL
-349 PRIIILEGIGIVS
+349 PRIIILEGIGIIS
-362 SGKKLKDQKI
+362 LGKKLKDQKI
-372 SYDVFKSMASSV
+372 SYDIFRSMASSV
-384 LDAERIG
+384 FDAERIG
-391 RFKSIV
+391 KFKSII

-413 LDNAKIQSLD
+413 LDNAKVQSLD

-463 QINNLHDCFIVNAD
+463 EKNNLHDCFLINAD

-497 IDILISNAGKAFQGA
+497 IDILISNAGRAFQGA
-512 IEIVDPKIIKKSYE
+512 IETVDPKIIKKSYD

-533 NISQLV
+533 NISQLT

-606 LLTKELIH
+606 LLTKELIN

-624 EKYLSHNLLNKQVL
+624 EKYLSNNLLNIQVL

>member
-1 MKNLWNNKTAQQYV
+1 MKSLWNDKTAQQYV
-15 SEYKKKKINKD
+15 RDYKKKKINKD

-57 KNLYKENV
+57 KNLYKKDVN
-65 DLIYV
+65 LIYV

-87 LELKPLLKT
+87 LELNPLLET
-96 EKLNDLNDN
+96 IKLYELNDN

-114 LINANSPNPS
+114 LINANAPNPS

-177 SLAKECL
+177 SLAKECF
-184 KVFKKDENVQGLAL
+184 KVFNKDENVEGLAL
-198 INHGIFTFGET
+198 INHGIFTFGNT

-228 SKSKS
+228 SKNKIKLKTHITKS
-233 KSKSKTHSNKLTI
+233 KITVSDI
-246 HIPDFMLSVRKSFS
+246 VLSIRKSFS
-260 SYSKNKWILKFHNDN
+260 SYSNSKWILKFHNDN
-275 EDRTIASTHN
+275 DDRTIASTQN

-314 FLKID
+314 YLKID
-319 EEIKKYCQSYKKY
+319 EEIKKYCLSYKKY

-338 FISNCIITDPL
+338 FVNNCKITDPL
-349 PRIIILEGIGIVS
+349 PRIIVLEGIGIVS

-397 EKDIFKM
+397 ERDIFKM

-413 LDNAKIQSLD
+413 LDNAKAQSLD

-431 GGGTIGMAIAKKFKQ
+431 GGGTIGMAIAKKFRQ

-454 DKKYDKHLL
+454 DKKYDMDLL
-463 QINNLHDCFIVNAD
+463 EKNNLRDCFIVNAD

-497 IDILISNAGKAFQGA
+497 IDVLISNAGRAFQGA
-512 IEIVDPKIIKKSYE
+512 IETVDPKIIKKSYD

-539 VQVMKKQN
+539 VQIMKKQS

-606 LLTKELIH
+606 LLTKELIN

-624 EKYLSHNLLNKQVL
+624 EKYLSNNLLNKQVL

>member
-1 MKNLWNNKTAQQYV
+1 MKSLWNNKIALQYV
-15 SEYKKKKINKD
+15 SEYKKKNISKD

-38 RNPKLVLHG
+38 KNPKLVLHG
-47 GGNSSVKSVG
+47 GGNSSVKSIG
-57 KNLYKENV
+57 KNLYKKNV
-65 DLIYV
+65 NLIYV

-87 LELKPLLKT
+87 LELNPLLET
-96 EKLNDLNDN
+96 VKLNKLNDN

-149 LNQPNSQAII
+149 LNQPNSQALI
-159 KKIFGNKL
+159 KKIFGNKV

-184 KVFKKDENVQGLAL
+184 KIFKKDEKVQGLAL
-198 INHGIFTFGET
+198 INHGIFTFGDS

-228 SKSKS
+228 SKNKVKLKTHTNKS
-233 KSKSKTHSNKLTI
+233 KINMS
-246 HIPDFMLSVRKSFS
+246 DFMLSVRKSFS
-260 SYSKNKWILKFHNDN
+260 TYSNHKWILKFHNNND
-275 EDRTIASTHN
+275 DRVIASTQN
-285 LNNLLNK
+285 LNNLINK

-314 FLKID
+314 FQKID

-332 FLKNKN
+332 YLKNKT
-338 FISNCIITDPL
+338 FVHNCTITDPL
-349 PRIIILEGIGIVS
+349 PRIIILEGIGILS
-362 SGKKLKDQKI
+362 LGKKLKDQKI
-372 SYDVFKSMASSV
+372 SYDIFRSMASSV
-384 LDAERIG
+384 FDAERIG
-391 RFKSIV
+391 KFKSII

-413 LDNAKIQSLD
+413 LDNAKVQSLD

-463 QINNLHDCFIVNAD
+463 EKNNLHDCFLINAD

-497 IDILISNAGKAFQGA
+497 IDILISNAGRAFQGA
-512 IEIVDPKIIKKSYE
+512 IETVDPKIIKKSYD

-533 NISQLV
+533 NISQLT

-606 LLTKELIH
+606 LLTKELIN
-614 QRATSRGLSK
+614 QRATSRGISK
-624 EKYLSHNLLNKQVL
+624 EKYLSNNLLNIQVL

>member
-1 MKNLWNNKTAQQYV
+1 MKSLWNDKTAQQYV
-15 SEYKKKKINKD
+15 RDYKKKKINKD

-38 RNPKLVLHG
+38 KNPKLVLHG

-57 KNLYKENV
+57 KNLYKKDVN
-65 DLIYV
+65 LIYV

-87 LELKPLLKT
+87 LELNPLLET
-96 EKLNDLNDN
+96 IKLYELNDN

-114 LINANSPNPS
+114 LINANAPNPS

-149 LNQPNSQAII
+149 LNQPNPQAII

-177 SLAKECL
+177 SLAKECF
-184 KVFKKDENVQGLAL
+184 KVFNKDEKVEGLAL
-198 INHGIFTFGET
+198 INHGIFTFGNT

-228 SKSKS
+228 SKNKIKLKTHITKS
-233 KSKSKTHSNKLTI
+233 KINVSDI
-246 HIPDFMLSVRKSFS
+246 VLSIRKSFS
-260 SYSKNKWILKFHNDN
+260 SYSNKKWILKFHNDN
-275 EDRTIASTHN
+275 DDRSIASTQN

-314 FLKID
+314 YLKID
-319 EEIKKYCQSYKKY
+319 EEIKKYCLSYKKY

-338 FISNCIITDPL
+338 FVNNCKIIDPL
-349 PRIIILEGIGIVS
+349 PRIIVLEGIGIVS

-397 EKDIFKM
+397 ERDIFKM

-413 LDNAKIQSLD
+413 LDNAKAQSLD

-431 GGGTIGMAIAKKFKQ
+431 GGGTIGMAIAKKFRQ
-446 EGANIILI
+446 EGANVILI
-454 DKKYDKHLL
+454 DKKYDKDLL
-463 QINNLHDCFIVNAD
+463 EKNNLRDCFIVNAD

-497 IDILISNAGKAFQGA
+497 IDVLISNAGRAFQGA
-512 IEIVDPKIIKKSYE
+512 IETVDPKIIKKSYD

-539 VQVMKKQN
+539 VQSMKKQS

-589 EYNIRVNGIN
+589 EYNIRFNGIN

-606 LLTKELIH
+606 LLTKELIN

-624 EKYLSHNLLNKQVL
+624 EKYLSNNLLNKQVL

>member
-1 MKNLWNNKTAQQYV
+1 MKSLWNDKTAQQYV
-15 SEYKKKKINKD
+15 RDYKKKKINKD

-38 RNPKLVLHG
+38 RNQKLVLHG

-57 KNLYKENV
+57 KNLYKKDVN
-65 DLIYV
+65 LIYV

-87 LELKPLLKT
+87 LELNPLLET
-96 EKLNDLNDN
+96 IKLYELNDN

-114 LINANSPNPS
+114 LINANAPNPS

-149 LNQPNSQAII
+149 LNQPNSQSLI

-177 SLAKECL
+177 SLAKECF
-184 KVFKKDENVQGLAL
+184 KVFKKDEKVQGLAL
-198 INHGIFTFGET
+198 INHGIFTFGNT

-228 SKSKS
+228 SKNKIKLKTHITKS
-233 KSKSKTHSNKLTI
+233 KITVSDI
-246 HIPDFMLSVRKSFS
+246 VLSIRKSFS
-260 SYSKNKWILKFHNDN
+260 SYSNSKWILKFHNDN
-275 EDRTIASTHN
+275 DDRSIASTQN

-314 FLKID
+314 YLKID
-319 EEIKKYCQSYKKY
+319 EEIKKYCLSYKKY

-338 FISNCIITDPL
+338 FVNNCKIIDPL
-349 PRIIILEGIGIVS
+349 PRIIVLEGIGIVS

-413 LDNAKIQSLD
+413 LDNAKAQSLD

-431 GGGTIGMAIAKKFKQ
+431 GGGTIGMAIAKKFRQ
-446 EGANIILI
+446 EGANVILI
-454 DKKYDKHLL
+454 DKKYDKDLL
-463 QINNLHDCFIVNAD
+463 EKNNLHDCFIVNAD

-497 IDILISNAGKAFQGA
+497 IDVLISNAGRAFQGA
-512 IEIVDPKIIKKSYE
+512 IETVDPKIIKKSYD

-539 VQVMKKQN
+539 VQIMKKQS

-606 LLTKELIH
+606 LLTKELIN

-624 EKYLSHNLLNKQVL
+624 EKYLSNNLLNKQVL

>member
-1 MKNLWNNKTAQQYV
+1 MKSLWNNKIALQYV
-15 SEYKKKKINKD
+15 SEYNKKNISKD

-38 RNPKLVLHG
+38 KNPKLVLHG
-47 GGNSSVKSVG
+47 GGNSSVKSIG
-57 KNLYKENV
+57 KNLYKKNV
-65 DLIYV
+65 NLIYV

-87 LELKPLLKT
+87 LELNPLLET
-96 EKLNDLNDN
+96 VKLNKLNDN

-149 LNQPNSQAII
+149 LNQPNSQALI
-159 KKIFGNKL
+159 KKIFGNKV

-184 KVFKKDENVQGLAL
+184 KIFKKDEKVQGLAL
-198 INHGIFTFGET
+198 INHGIFTFGDS

-228 SKSKS
+228 SKNKVKLKTHTNKS
-233 KSKSKTHSNKLTI
+233 KINMS
-246 HIPDFMLSVRKSFS
+246 DFMLSVRKSFS
-260 SYSKNKWILKFHNDN
+260 TYSNHKWILKFHNNND
-275 EDRTIASTHN
+275 DQVIASTQN
-285 LNNLLNK
+285 LNNLINK

-314 FLKID
+314 FQKID

-332 FLKNKN
+332 YLRNKT
-338 FISNCIITDPL
+338 FVHNCTITDPL
-349 PRIIILEGIGIVS
+349 PRIIILEGIGILS
-362 SGKKLKDQKI
+362 LGKKLKDQKI
-372 SYDVFKSMASSV
+372 SYDIFRSMASSV
-384 LDAERIG
+384 FDAERIG
-391 RFKSIV
+391 KFKSII

-413 LDNAKIQSLD
+413 LDNAKVQSLD

-463 QINNLHDCFIVNAD
+463 EKNNLHDCFLINAD

-497 IDILISNAGKAFQGA
+497 IDILISNAGRAFQGA
-512 IEIVDPKIIKKSYE
+512 IETVDPKIIKKSYD

-533 NISQLV
+533 NISQLT

-606 LLTKELIH
+606 LLTKELIN
-614 QRATSRGLSK
+614 QRATSRGISK
-624 EKYLSHNLLNKQVL
+624 EKYLSNNLLNIQVL

>member
-1 MKNLWNNKTAQQYV
+1 MKSLWNNKIALQYV
-15 SEYKKKKINKD
+15 SEYKKKNISKD

-38 RNPKLVLHG
+38 KNPKLVLHG
-47 GGNSSVKSVG
+47 GGNSSVKSIG
-57 KNLYKENV
+57 KNLYKKNV
-65 DLIYV
+65 NLIYV

-87 LELKPLLKT
+87 LELNPLLET
-96 EKLNDLNDN
+96 VKLNKLNDN

-149 LNQPNSQAII
+149 LNQPNSQALI
-159 KKIFGNKL
+159 KKIFGNKV

-184 KVFKKDENVQGLAL
+184 KIFKKDEKVQGLAL
-198 INHGIFTFGET
+198 INHGIFTFGDS

-228 SKSKS
+228 SKNKVKLKTHTNKS
-233 KSKSKTHSNKLTI
+233 KINIS
-246 HIPDFMLSVRKSFS
+246 DFMLSVRKSFS
-260 SYSKNKWILKFHNDN
+260 TYSNHKWILKFHNNND
-275 EDRTIASTHN
+275 DQVIASTQN
-285 LNNLLNK
+285 LNNLINK

-314 FLKID
+314 FQKID

-332 FLKNKN
+332 YLKNKT
-338 FISNCIITDPL
+338 FVHNCTITDPL
-349 PRIIILEGIGIVS
+349 PRIIILEGIGILS
-362 SGKKLKDQKI
+362 LGKKLKDQKI
-372 SYDVFKSMASSV
+372 SYDIFRSMASSV
-384 LDAERIG
+384 FDAERIG
-391 RFKSIV
+391 KFKSII

-413 LDNAKIQSLD
+413 LDNAKVQSLD

-463 QINNLHDCFIVNAD
+463 EKNNLHDCFLINAD

-497 IDILISNAGKAFQGA
+497 IDILISNAGRAFQGA
-512 IEIVDPKIIKKSYE
+512 IETVDPKIIKKSYD

-533 NISQLV
+533 NISQLT

-606 LLTKELIH
+606 LLTKELIN

-624 EKYLSHNLLNKQVL
+624 EKYLSNNLLNIQVL